1 MGMVQLHDQ
10 FNAEGFQILAFPCN
24 QFGSQEPNSN
34 AVIEAFAGTKGVA
47 YGSAADRCGDA
58 QCVDRNGRDAA
69 HGDRNAV
76 CTGGVN
82 GCPFPM
88 FAKSTVNAPMCANDA
103 STGCTADSSECC
115 TFNNQVYQYLRSE
128 LPGAI
133 PWNFAKVRDPTRN
146 GRNARTAAS
155 ARVSVCVSLFLSH
168 LPVGGAVRW
177 SFCIWT
183 YCALSLCLAVLCLQF
198 LVDQNGNVVKR
209 WRSTTEPPEMLP
221 FIQAALAGRPM
232 PPDDGGGH

>member
-1 MGMVQLHDQ
+1 MTDTADGYMGMVQLHDQ

-133 PWNFAKVRDPTRN
+133 PWNFAK
-146 GRNARTAAS
+146 
-155 ARVSVCVSLFLSH
+155 
-168 LPVGGAVRW
+168 
-177 SFCIWT
+177 
-183 YCALSLCLAVLCLQF
+183 F